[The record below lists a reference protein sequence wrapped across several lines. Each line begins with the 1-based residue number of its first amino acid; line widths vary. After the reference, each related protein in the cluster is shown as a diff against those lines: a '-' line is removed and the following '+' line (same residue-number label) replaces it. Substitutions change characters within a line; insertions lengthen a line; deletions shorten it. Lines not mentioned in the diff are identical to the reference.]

1 MPLSNEMSSITKHPH
16 YIHGMTESIGFLISD
31 TSRLMR
37 RRFDERA
44 RVIGVTRA
52 QWKVLFA
59 LSREE
64 GLNQGA
70 LAQRLE
76 VEAITLSRMIDRLAE
91 AGMVERRH
99 APADRRA
106 WQLYLTDKAR
116 PLLDRLRAIA
126 LDLTDAALDGVTP
139 EDLSTTMTTLERM
152 SANLKTCEQ
161 EAAHG

>member
-1 MPLSNEMSSITKHPH
+1 
-16 YIHGMTESIGFLISD
+16 MTESIGFLLSD

-37 RRFDERA
+37 RRFDTRA
-44 RVIGVTRA
+44 RAIGVTRA

-76 VEAITLSRMIDRLAE
+76 VEAITLSRMIDRLEE
-91 AGMVERRH
+91 AGLVERRH

-106 WQLYLTDKAR
+106 WQLYLTEKAR
-116 PLLDRLRAIA
+116 PLLDQLRAIA
-126 LDLTDAALDGVTP
+126 LDLTDVALEGIAP
-139 EDLSTTMTTLERM
+139 GDLATTMTTLERM
-152 SANLKTCEQ
+152 SANLKTCEL
-161 EAAHG
+161 EAARG

>member
-1 MPLSNEMSSITKHPH
+1 MS
-16 YIHGMTESIGFLISD
+16 ESIGFLMSD
-31 TSRLMR
+31 ASRLMR

-44 RVIGVTRA
+44 RAIGVTRA

-76 VEAITLSRMIDRLAE
+76 VEAITLSRMIDRLEE
-91 AGMVERRH
+91 AALVERRH

-106 WQLYLTDKAR
+106 WQLYLTDRAR
-116 PLLDRLRAIA
+116 PLLDQLRAIA

-139 EDLSTTMTTLERM
+139 EDLATTMTTLERM
-152 SANLKTCEQ
+152 RTNLKTCDVEI
-161 EAAHG
+161 AHG